1 MVTKINKPSSRIKTN
16 TDLLV
21 IATIVFGVITFCGV
35 NRLQAYRKNLTG
47 VSDAPALCYDEETY
61 KKSNGSV
68 RQDTYL
74 YSSDGT
80 TVTDQKDYTMFL
92 YDRVSLTTSS
102 LSYENGV
109 LLTAIGGMLTIA
121 SLVAA
126 IVYWNH
132 NRQ

>member
-1 MVTKINKPSSRIKTN
+1 MAKNNKTSARVNINTG
-16 TDLLV
+16 LLV
-21 IATIVFGVITFCGV
+21 LTTIIFGVITFCGV
-35 NRLQAYRKNLTG
+35 NKLQAFRRNLTG
-47 VSDAPALCYDEETY
+47 VSDAPALCYDEEAY
-61 KKSNGSV
+61 KRSGGSV

-74 YSSDGT
+74 CSSNGT

-132 NRQ
+132 NRL